1 MTKLIT
7 LWLQKTF
14 QPDRTLLTQMKK
26 DPCYPF
32 LMVKPRLYAL
42 EHWNSNLWKGIL
54 LLIVSIIGGGIYFS
68 SEIMDFHLCTA
79 FFVVGPLFGS
89 WMVLTSASKRRLI
102 VDHIHGNYKFYIR
115 QGLVHKGFLHNI
127 YIRLVAQRTGQGKMY
142 YKLILN
148 GYKMEEFEICGLTD
162 KHEALEV
169 MGNKMAER
177 LHLNYFDYKDQSTK
191 HLIRH
196 WPPIYSF
203 EKKGNLAA

>member
-102 VDHIHGNYKFYIR
+102 VDHIHG
-115 QGLVHKGFLHNI
+115 
-127 YIRLVAQRTGQGKMY
+127 QGKMY